1 MVILTLWAWAAAGAV
16 DDVEAVAA
24 ELRAARDELALP
36 DSPSAY
42 HLRAVITRGDS
53 VRVVASA
60 GGLVEQAQWPTSG
73 MGVEV
78 RVGDPTFDNT
88 GLSGVW
94 GYLSQ
99 GFVYADLPIRG
110 EPAQGGLAARMAT
123 WRATDTGFKDAVEN
137 YARKQAQVVL
147 PPDHPGDFQVL
158 PAAAADL
165 GDAAIGDLDALTQL
179 ALALS
184 QGWAAQPG
192 LDDAVVII
200 GHEAGERWVIDTDG
214 TRVRR
219 PVEETAVAA
228 LIRARAPDG
237 MVLEESRR
245 WIVRSP
251 ADLEPRVMAAELSQM
266 TADLLSLRDAATLQE
281 EYVGP
286 VLFEAA
292 AAADLFRYLLGDQL
306 LGTPPPADFETF
318 LGSLPAGQANA
329 RLQRRVLPPGWRVTD
344 DPTRLPGHPGG
355 YTWDDEGAPAE
366 AVTLVE
372 DGIVR
377 DLVMS
382 RVPRR
387 GLDGTNG
394 HARSTAGSR
403 AEARLSLTTVTPP
416 RALGEAALH
425 KAALRTA
432 AAYGRD
438 WYLLVRRLRDPA
450 VMMYH
455 TPLYVDASELPLPPP
470 VEVVRV
476 YADGRQERLRG
487 AAFSQVDRY
496 VLRDVIAAGKGA
508 AVDYFAAFELGS
520 YPSDPVSG
528 LAAQI
533 VAPAVVVGEMEL
545 VPRPGDPA
553 DVAVL
558 APPGR

>member
-1 MVILTLWAWAAAGAV
+1 VVILMALALAGDPAA
-16 DDVEAVAA
+16 DVEAVAA

-53 VRVVASA
+53 VRIVASA
-60 GGLVEQAQWPTSG
+60 GGLVEASRWPMSG

-78 RVGDPTFDNT
+78 RVGDPSFDNT

-110 EPAQGGLAARMAT
+110 ESGGADGLAARLAA
-123 WRATDTGFKDAVEN
+123 WRAADTGFKDAVEN

-147 PPDHPGDFQVL
+147 PADHPGDFQVI
-158 PAAAADL
+158 PAAVADL
-165 GDAAIGDLDALTQL
+165 GEAELGDVDALTEL

-214 TRVRR
+214 ARVRR
-219 PVEETAVAA
+219 PVEETAVVG
-228 LIRARAPDG
+228 LIRARCADG
-237 MVLEESRR
+237 MVVEDSRR
-245 WIVRSP
+245 WIARSP
-251 ADLEPRVMAAELSQM
+251 ADLNPRVMAAELSQM
-266 TADLLSLRDAATLQE
+266 TADLLFLRSAPALQE

-318 LGSLPAGQANA
+318 LGALPAGQANA
-329 RLQRRVLPPGWRVTD
+329 RLQRRVLPPGWRVVD

-355 YTWDDEGAPAE
+355 YAWDDEGAAAE

-403 AEARLSLTTVTPP
+403 AEARLSLTTVEPS
-416 RALGEAALH
+416 RAVSQAALH

-438 WYLLVRRLRDPA
+438 WFLLVRRLRDPA
-450 VMMYH
+450 VMMYQ

-470 VEVVRV
+470 VEVIRV
-476 YADGRQERLRG
+476 YADGRQETLRG

-496 VLRDVIAAGKGA
+496 VLRDVVAAGRGA
-508 AVDYFAAFELGS
+508 AVDYFASFELGS
-520 YPSDPVSG
+520 YPSDPVAG

-533 VAPAVVVGEMEL
+533 VAPAVVIGELEL